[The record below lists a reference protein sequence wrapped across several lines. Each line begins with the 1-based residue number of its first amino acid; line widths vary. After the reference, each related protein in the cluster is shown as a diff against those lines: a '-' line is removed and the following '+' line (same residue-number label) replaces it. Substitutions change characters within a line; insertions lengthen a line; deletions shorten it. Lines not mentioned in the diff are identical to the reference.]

1 MNWRHDA
8 RANFVKPTATGYLA
22 GWFRSPGFQLVA
34 IHRYS
39 ASRYRK
45 GRIGRL
51 LSVLAWRRIVAR
63 FGCYMSPLAKIGPG
77 LYLPHPTGI
86 VIGDASVIGADVTIY
101 QHVTIGRA
109 SAARDGYPRIE
120 DGAVIYA
127 GAVVIGD
134 LTIGKGAVIA
144 ANAVVTHDVP
154 AGAVAGG
161 IPARV
166 LRQPEPAPTTAA

>member
-1 MNWRHDA
+1 MTWQHDA
-8 RANFVKPTATGYLA
+8 RANFVKPTTAGFLA
-22 GWFRSPGFQLVA
+22 GWVRSPGFQL
-34 IHRYS
+34 ISTYRFS
-39 ASRYRK
+39 ASRYRR

-51 LSVLAWRRIVAR
+51 LSVIAWRRIVGR
-63 FGCYMSPLAKIGPG
+63 FGCYFSPLARIGPG

-109 SAARDGYPRIE
+109 SAARDGYPTIE
-120 DGAVIYA
+120 DGATIYA
-127 GAVVIGD
+127 GAVIVGGV
-134 LTIGKGAVIA
+134 TIGKGAVIA

-166 LRQPEPAPTTAA
+166 LRQPEPATSS